1 MASELVFRKTMRYHY
16 ISMYIPLHLINDY
29 LVIWLG
35 IGCRTLFN
43 IYFQISSETTPASI
57 PDSLMHPHN
66 LPRQCSLPSLSLPY
80 MPRTPP
86 KESYTL
92 EDFQCKYCH
101 RPFFSKRELSKHT
114 ESVHFIEVYK
124 PSHWCSVCTSSF
136 STDKE
141 LTKHMQ
147 SYHGGM
153 ESDGGTTCQQCFLKF
168 QHARLLTNHMTMY
181 HIPHMS
187 CSLCSKRFSDVGT
200 VWNHLLDDHKVKP
213 KEIKCNLCDAVFENP
228 TNYDEHNKAAHAFPC
243 LLCQKSVEDREK
255 LHDHM
260 EEVHNKHFCADCAEI
275 FCEFEGYVQHFITNE
290 KCSLDP
296 YKLICRY
303 CNGMFPNLKLLFKH
317 LCLDSFKCVFCES
330 SSISCKTFQN
340 HLNTSHNTK
349 LRYVSHVSPVATDKQ
364 ESEPRTN
371 SATEHRLVPSII
383 SDFQDSEKSMK
394 VDTSNG
400 NPANYIHNL
409 IQVNENLLKSK
420 PRILSKY
427 SSASSDSSSSQSSL
441 MKLYNTPEFAK
452 FLQTHNMQS
461 IALPTP
467 PDSVKLEPEEMD
479 CSQDSSNDKTPPRL
493 SIVETDCSDSLL
505 QHSHSLSPTSG
516 AQQYPHESFSSLEDD
531 VSDIN
536 LSADLDDQIDGDG
549 SAEFRRNSI
558 RMKYQQLSISG
569 RPPGRRSS
577 KSSNKMLCKS
587 KTVEEVSEISMV
599 QQNAVANAMSSVRS
613 SFICQRCSKTFVNRS
628 LLSRHWG
635 SATKCYICSK
645 SMCDLKVLNEH
656 MKSEHSEYSD
666 L

>member
-1 MASELVFRKTMRYHY
+1 MPSVTTCTASSSDNLV
-16 ISMYIPLHLINDY
+16 P
-29 LVIWLG
+29 
-35 IGCRTLFN
+35 
-43 IYFQISSETTPASI
+43 
-57 PDSLMHPHN
+57 PHM

-136 STDKE
+136 SSDKE

-153 ESDGGTTCQQCFLKF
+153 EPEGGTTCNMCFLKF
-168 QHARLLTNHMTMY
+168 QHTKLLTNHMTMY

-187 CSLCSKRFSDVGT
+187 CSLCARTFTDVET
-200 VWNHLLDDHKVKP
+200 VWNHLLDDHKVRP
-213 KEIKCNLCDAVFENP
+213 KEIKCNLCEATFENP
-228 TNYDEHNKAAHAFPC
+228 DTYDDHNKLAHAFPC
-243 LLCQKSVEDREK
+243 MLCKKSVEDREK
-255 LHDHM
+255 LQEHL

-275 FCEFEGYVQHFITNE
+275 FGEFEGYVQHFITNE

-330 SSISCKTFQN
+330 SFISCKTFQN
-340 HLNTSHNTK
+340 HLKTSHNTK
-349 LRYVSHVSPVATDKQ
+349 LRYVSHVSPVPPEKS
-364 ESEPRTN
+364 ESELNPDS
-371 SATEHRLVPSII
+371 SAITEHRLVPSII
-383 SDFQDSEKSMK
+383 SDFQEGDNTMK
-394 VDTSNG
+394 VDSSNG

-427 SSASSDSSSSQSSL
+427 SSASTDSSSSQSSL
-441 MKLYNTPEFAK
+441 MKLYNTPEFTK
-452 FLQTHNMQS
+452 FLQSHNMQS
-461 IALPTP
+461 IATATP
-467 PDSVKLEPEEMD
+467 PDSVKLELEEMD
-479 CSQDSSNDKTPPRL
+479 CSQDSGLADDKSPPRL
-493 SIVETDCSDSLL
+493 SIVEQDSSENLL
-505 QHSHSLSPTSG
+505 QHSNSLSPKGSV
-516 AQQYPHESFSSLEDD
+516 QQYPNESFSSLEED
-531 VSDIN
+531 VDHIN
-536 LSADLDDQIDGDG
+536 LSGDLDDQIEGDG
-549 SAEFRRNSI
+549 SAEYRRNSI
-558 RMKYQQLSISG
+558 RMKYQQMSISS
-569 RPPGRRSS
+569 RSGRRSS
-577 KSSNKMLCKS
+577 KSLNKMLCKS
-587 KTVEEVSEISMV
+587 KTVDEVSESSMAAV
-599 QQNAVANAMSSVRS
+599 QQNAVNMNSLRS
-613 SFICQRCSKTFVNRS
+613 SFSCQRCSKSFVNRS

-666 L
+666 Q